1 MDLAVNLRRRRL
13 KMFYDFFSG
22 YGIEMLRDSL
32 KNVAGE
38 GGTCTALSSNSSR

>member
-1 MDLAVNLRRRRL
+1 MNLRRRRL

-32 KNVAGE
+32 KMLPGKGE
-38 GGTCTALSSNSSR
+38 PALSSNSSR